1 MKCALDFTMTG
12 KSIPFETELLD
23 YSISEEDE
31 AQNEDEE
38 AARARVIDA
47 MRSKFG
53 PVDEGCNLDEQ

>member
-1 MKCALDFTMTG
+1 VSDG
-12 KSIPFETELLD
+12 
-23 YSISEEDE
+23 EDAGATLE